1 MSEHEV
7 MIFIA
12 GAALGCAGSAILIIL
27 SMVVL
32 TIKEKRDEIKH
43 RQEHR
48 LENLMMAETE
58 RLLDEREG

>member
-1 MSEHEV
+1 MSEHEL
-7 MIFIA
+7 MIFIS

-48 LENLMMAETE
+48 LENLMMAEAE
-58 RLLDEREG
+58 RGLEDRE